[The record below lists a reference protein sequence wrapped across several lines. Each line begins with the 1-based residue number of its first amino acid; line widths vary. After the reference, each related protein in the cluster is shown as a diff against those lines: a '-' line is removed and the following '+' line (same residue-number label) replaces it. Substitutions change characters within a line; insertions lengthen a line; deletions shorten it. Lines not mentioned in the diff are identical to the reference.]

1 LAAALYAIANDKN
14 AILVVVS
21 SSYYLIP
28 DIRVF
33 HDILSSGLKEVLDG
47 KNVIMEIYP
56 THPETGY
63 D

>member
-1 LAAALYAIANDKN
+1 MSAALYVIANDKN
-14 AILVVVS
+14 EILVVVS
-21 SSYYLIP
+21 PSYYLIP
-28 DIRVF
+28 DIRAF

-47 KNVIMEIYP
+47 KIVIMGIYL